1 MALKGT
7 EKVTFEGMNPSA
19 VMARDCRTL
28 RSIDGVSER
37 LRLTECGKNQLH
49 LGGCWHSIE
58 LVSCRVERRRLLTAV
73 PKFDTATQMACV
85 KYLLT
90 QYRYARM
97 SAKERHQLVQ
107 QLLKSIPRVTR
118 RVAMHLAN
126 RNPDYQ
132 VQYMSVALGAVIP
145 DKKRQA

>member
-1 MALKGT
+1 
-7 EKVTFEGMNPSA
+7 
-19 VMARDCRTL
+19 
-28 RSIDGVSER
+28 
-37 LRLTECGKNQLH
+37 
-49 LGGCWHSIE
+49 
-58 LVSCRVERRRLLTAV
+58 
-73 PKFDTATQMACV
+73 MACV

-107 QLLKSIPRVTR
+107 QLLKSIPRLTR

-145 DKKRQA
+145 DKKHQALIRSFYEHTKSLQLYAKRR

>member
-7 EKVTFEGMNPSA
+7 EKITFEGMNPAS
-19 VMARDCRTL
+19 VMAHDCRTL
-28 RSIDGVSER
+28 RSIDGVS
-37 LRLTECGKNQLH
+37 
-49 LGGCWHSIE
+49 
-58 LVSCRVERRRLLTAV
+58 ERRRLLTAV